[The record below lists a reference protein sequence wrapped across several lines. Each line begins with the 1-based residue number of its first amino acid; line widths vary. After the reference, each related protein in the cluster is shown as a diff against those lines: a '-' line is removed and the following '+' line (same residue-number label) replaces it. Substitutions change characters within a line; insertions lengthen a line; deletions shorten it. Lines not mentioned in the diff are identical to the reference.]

1 MSSDLQKVCSLMQ
14 EHFRMH
20 PDLQRERKV
29 CVTIAA
35 FYIFYNRA
43 AEYAKLPLF
52 SLVNVQQRLVTLFDT
67 ESILVVPE
75 CPEVES
81 NYDDTS
87 MILFQKINRYL
98 FTELDSIMEQ
108 YLNAEMPNVSTI
120 SSLLTVES
128 NILLPLPTLS
138 APVSNISELPVPPIE
153 WATNI
158 VEQLDYTVYLNI
170 ESSSSLYEWM
180 KAIIDNH
187 YDPINLIPYL
197 QLGWNAI
204 LARYAEVMAHFPGT
218 PNRAKL
224 LEALI
229 DRLRNTMCYPA
240 RISIL
245 SCALSRS

>member
-1 MSSDLQKVCSLMQ
+1 MSSDLEKICSLMQ
-14 EHFRMH
+14 EHFLLH
-20 PDLQRERKV
+20 PDSQRERKV

-43 AEYAKLPLF
+43 VDYTKLPPF
-52 SLVNVQQRLVTLFDT
+52 SLLNVQQRLATVSDT
-67 ESILVVPE
+67 ESTLAAPE

-81 NYDDTS
+81 SYDDMS

-98 FTELDSIMEQ
+98 FTEVDWIVEQ
-108 YLNAEMPNVSTI
+108 YLNAEMPNITTI
-120 SSLLTVES
+120 SSLLTLES
-128 NILLPLPTLS
+128 KILLPLPSLS
-138 APVSNISELPVPPIE
+138 ASVSNISELPVPPIE

-158 VEQLDYTVYLNI
+158 LEQLDYTVYLSL
-170 ESSSSLYEWM
+170 ESSSSLYEWV

-187 YDPINLIPYL
+187 YNPTSLIHYL

-204 LARYAEVMAHFPGT
+204 LARYAEVIAHPPDT
-218 PNRAKL
+218 LNRMKL
-224 LEALI
+224 LEALV

-245 SCALSRS
+245 DSSLSR